1 MGAWKNYGCESDF
14 KFNGGNRGNK
24 SLLFIG
30 YEKLKIVL
38 PTEKSFTLYSEGT
51 W

>member
-24 SLLFIG
+24 LLLFI
-30 YEKLKIVL
+30 ENLKIVL
-38 PTEKSFTLYSEGT
+38 PSEKSFTLYTEGT